1 VGGPRLKSPRSDLII
16 PGIDGYVQRLQRE
29 DNQDLMAAL
38 SLIYKKPSASNKI
51 FLMKKLFN
59 LKRHRKRRWA
69 SQWIQPADEPVG
81 ICCGI
86 KFDDEIRALV
96 LMSSLPETWDG
107 LVMAV
112 SNSCGI
118 ETLKF

>member
-1 VGGPRLKSPRSDLII
+1 MGGPRLESPRSRLESPRSDLII

-59 LKRHRKRRWA
+59 LKMTDIGSIAEHLN
-69 SQWIQPADEPVG
+69 E
-81 ICCGI
+81 
-86 KFDDEIRALV
+86 FDQ
-96 LMSSLPETWDG
+96 LMSLLESVVGSSLMTRSG
-107 LVMAV
+107 H
-112 SNSCGI
+112 
-118 ETLKF
+118 